1 MIDYKNIREAVCKG
15 LKNYLKVP
23 VIRNN
28 QNKDPPSYPYV
39 SYTVTTFSSAN
50 NGTYGEYED
59 GTDRKPVKQTWS
71 ITAQSDNNDESV
83 TLAVKAREWLD
94 HSGKL
99 YLNDKNVI
107 VEQVTNIT
115 NRDSIITVDY
125 EYKNGFDVVFV
136 LFDEIKLTDKEYIES
151 VELKGGKRNGE

>member
-1 MIDYKNIREAVCKG
+1 M
-15 LKNYLKVP
+15 
-23 VIRNN
+23 
-28 QNKDPPSYPYV
+28 YPYV

-83 TLAVKAREWLD
+83 TLAAKAREWLD
-94 HSGKL
+94 HSGNL

-107 VEQVTNIT
+107 VEKVTNIT

-136 LFDEIKLTDKEYIES
+136 LYDEIKLTDKEYIES

>member
-15 LKNYLKVP
+15 LKDYLKVP

-28 QNKDPPSYPYV
+28 QNKDPPLYPYV

-83 TLAVKAREWLD
+83 TLAAKAREWLD
-94 HSGKL
+94 HSGNL

-107 VEQVTNIT
+107 VEKVTNIT

-136 LFDEIKLTDKEYIES
+136 LYDEIKLTDKEYIES

>member
-1 MIDYKNIREAVCKG
+1 MIDYKNIRDAVCRG
-15 LKNYLKVP
+15 LKKYLNVP

-39 SYTVTTFSSAN
+39 SYTVTTLASAN
-50 NGTYGEYED
+50 KGTYGEYED
-59 GTDRKPVKQTWS
+59 GMDRKAVKQTWS

-83 TLAVKAREWLD
+83 TLACRAREWLD

-99 YLNDKNVI
+99 YLSENNVI

-115 NRDSIITVDY
+115 NRDNIITIDY

-136 LFDEIKLTDKEYIES
+136 LYDEVERPDSGYIET
-151 VELKGGKRNGE
+151 VDLTGGK